1 MESEMGRLGDKIAIV
16 TGAARGNG
24 EGAAMKSG
32 IGCLKLI
39 PPPLYFSLVTTK
51 AIGRSSYFS

>member
-1 MESEMGRLGDKIAIV
+1 MGRLDDKIAIV

-32 IGCLKLI
+32 IGCLMLI
-39 PPPLYFSLVTTK
+39 PPLYTSHR
-51 AIGRSSYFS
+51 GCR

>member
-1 MESEMGRLGDKIAIV
+1 MGRLGDKIAIV